1 MPSPVVPNT
10 NGAELDPKFFSNV
23 DDSVQ
28 KILQKEKIQAEYEK
42 VRSLNLFLFDEY

>member
-10 NGAELDPKFFSNV
+10 NGTELDPKFFSNV

-42 VRSLNLFLFDEY
+42 VKSS